1 MNGFIVVGS
10 NNIQD
15 HIQIDLFEQYLKSEN
30 KIFKS
35 HQINSNLFE
44 NTFGYQL
51 FKENTSIDNTINANI
66 FLNGKIF
73 GKINN
78 DNTKKLTYT
87 ESLKFVSEN
96 INQNSAFFGFDG
108 SCSLVAV
115 GNESFVFQNDIEGYK
130 KVFYYESQ
138 GIICISSNLT
148 YILKIIK
155 KRWKIRKNAVFSYI
169 LQRESKWPLTFI
181 EEIKL
186 LPPLTKGI
194 LTENGISFEN
204 TILSDF
210 YKLEK
215 VGKKELLEDMYASYE
230 RIIKRE
236 DSKNVA
242 VTLSGGFDSNCL
254 AKLYSQSY
262 NNKFTAVSLGYAAK
276 RVNDANVY
284 DESIYAEKIAK
295 YLNIPFKRYFIDIE
309 YFKSQ
314 IDSFIKTL
322 DQPGHDPSSNFLL
335 NDLLKK
341 DGFDAVVTG
350 MGGDALFSSKSSL
363 KLTEHIYDIANF
375 TGNYKFL
382 NFISRHLKFKRHL
395 RIFNSEQ
402 FIKSPRSFIELRELQ
417 KIRNASLDT
426 YIDSNVKKHLF
437 DEVAFRIDYYNRIEK
452 TSNVQLEKY
461 YSYAL
466 FSNPDEYHADI
477 MAQRNGLNTIMPF
490 ASIAPVLKLL
500 NGSKYHNISNRAFEM
515 EIFKGINKELLLK
528 RKSGFSFPYTEWV
541 YDFFEEAINFF
552 KEIHYFN
559 EGSFDID
566 KFAKNYEND
575 EHFRNNLSANQLIWK
590 LTIIK
595 RYLELHSLEL

>member
-1 MNGFIVVGS
+1 M
-10 NNIQD
+10 
-15 HIQIDLFEQYLKSEN
+15 
-30 KIFKS
+30 
-35 HQINSNLFE
+35 
-44 NTFGYQL
+44 
-51 FKENTSIDNTINANI
+51 
-66 FLNGKIF
+66 NGKIF

-254 AKLYSQSY
+254 TKLYSQSY
-262 NNKFTAVSLGYAAK
+262 NDKFTAVSLGYASK
-276 RVNDANVY
+276 REKDANVY
-284 DESIYAEKIAK
+284 DEAIYAEKIADF
-295 YLNIPFKRYFIDIE
+295 LNIPFKKYFVNKEYFI
-309 YFKSQ
+309 SQ
-314 IDSFIKTL
+314 IDSLIKTL

-335 NDLLKK
+335 NDLLRK

-350 MGGDALFSSKSSL
+350 MGGDALFSSKAGL
-363 KLTEHIYDIANF
+363 KLSGFIYKLANNS
-375 TGNYKFL
+375 GSYQCL
-382 NFISRHLKFKRHL
+382 NFISKQLNFKGIL
-395 RIFNSEQ
+395 NPFNSKH
-402 FIKSPRSFIELRELQ
+402 FLKSPKSFTELRELQ
-417 KIRNASLDT
+417 KINKNSLDNF
-426 YIDSNVKKHLF
+426 IDSSVKKQLF
-437 DEVAFRIDYYNRIEK
+437 NEVDLRLDYYTKIES
-452 TSNVQLEKY
+452 TASVQLEKY

-466 FSNPDEYHADI
+466 LSNPDEYHADI
-477 MAQRNGLNTIMPF
+477 MAQRNNLKTIMPF
-490 ASIAPVLKLL
+490 VSMAPVLKLL
-500 NGSKYHNISNRAFEM
+500 NASRFLNISNRAFEM
-515 EIFKGINKELLLK
+515 EIFKGINSCEKIY
-528 RKSGFSFPYTEWV
+528 RIP
-541 YDFFEEAINFF
+541 
-552 KEIHYFN
+552 
-559 EGSFDID
+559 
-566 KFAKNYEND
+566 FA
-575 EHFRNNLSANQLIWK
+575 
-590 LTIIK
+590 
-595 RYLELHSLEL
+595 